1 MFQTKK
7 KPKIGVKG
15 ASSRAGKNGGWHDLV
30 ENKGEVRE
38 KGVAY

>member
-7 KPKIGVKG
+7 KPKIGEKG

-30 ENKGEVRE
+30 EK
-38 KGVAY
+38 